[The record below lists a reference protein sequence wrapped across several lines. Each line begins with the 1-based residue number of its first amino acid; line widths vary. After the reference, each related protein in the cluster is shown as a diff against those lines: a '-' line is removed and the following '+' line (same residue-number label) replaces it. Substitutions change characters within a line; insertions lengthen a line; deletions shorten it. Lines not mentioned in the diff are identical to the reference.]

1 MSVLPVCP
9 EHAHRSAEVSVDTRR
24 GAALAVVAPL
34 LLQRKERPEKVTV
47 GKVRHTILNCSLHA
61 YLHVHV
67 HVRVYIY
74 IYIYISVSVSSCIC
88 ICICICVGS
97 STNAM
102 PWEARL
108 AFASALLRQ
117 RKERPANDTALA
129 GHTLYRKEHYCI
141 SPSLALSL

>member
-74 IYIYISVSVSSCIC
+74 IYLYLYLHASVFVSVSVLAAALMLCH
-88 ICICICVGS
+88 G
-97 STNAM
+97 
-102 PWEARL
+102 RL
-108 AFASALLRQ
+108 
-117 RKERPANDTALA
+117 D
-129 GHTLYRKEHYCI
+129 
-141 SPSLALSL
+141 

>member
-1 MSVLPVCP
+1 MLPVCP

-67 HVRVYIY
+67 HVRVYIHIY
-74 IYIYISVSVSSCIC
+74 IYIYLYLYLDASVFVSVSVLAAALMLCH
-88 ICICICVGS
+88 G
-97 STNAM
+97 
-102 PWEARL
+102 RL
-108 AFASALLRQ
+108 
-117 RKERPANDTALA
+117 D
-129 GHTLYRKEHYCI
+129 
-141 SPSLALSL
+141 